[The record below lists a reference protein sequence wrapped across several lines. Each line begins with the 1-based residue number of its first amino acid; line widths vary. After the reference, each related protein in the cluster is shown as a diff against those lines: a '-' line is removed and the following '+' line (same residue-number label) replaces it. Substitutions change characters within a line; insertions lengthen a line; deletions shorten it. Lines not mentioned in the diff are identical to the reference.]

1 MSLLSRGLP
10 ICTALAMILGGAA
23 AFAETSLIGG
33 VSQKDYKGATGA
45 PAGAALHP
53 STSPTMSIPARRWPP
68 ARCGRYP
75 VERFR
80 T

>member
-10 ICTALAMILGGAA
+10 ICTALAMILGGSA

-45 PAGAALHP
+45 PAGGPLFALLADARAA
-53 STSPTMSIPARRWPP
+53 PA
-68 ARCGRYP
+68 G
-75 VERFR
+75 
-80 T
+80 